1 MATLYVARSAAL
13 CQWGFG
19 VGLGKNIYKIGVTD
33 EPVKKLVA
41 AGWAGEQ
48 DWKLI
53 ASQPADGLDEAAM
66 LELLARKAKPIDP
79 KYYPRI
85 RDTAGL
91 FKLEPAH
98 VENHMLITRAL
109 ADTHDRSVIKLKPA
123 DFAAYLIH
131 NALK

>member
-13 CQWGFG
+13 CQWGSD
-19 VGLGKNIYKIGVTD
+19 VGLGKNIYKIGITD

-53 ASQPADGLDEAAM
+53 ANQPIEGTDEAAM
-66 LELLARKAKPIDP
+66 LEVLARKAKPIDP

-85 RDTAGL
+85 RDTGGL
-91 FKLEPAH
+91 FKIEPAH

-109 ADTHDRSVIKLKPA
+109 EDTHDRSVIKLKPA

>member
-13 CQWGFG
+13 CQWGSD
-19 VGLGKNIYKIGVTD
+19 VGLGKNIYKIGITD
-33 EPVKKLVA
+33 EPVKKMVA

-53 ASQPADGLDEAAM
+53 ASQPIEGTDEAAM
-66 LELLARKAKPIDP
+66 LEVLTRKAKPIDP

-91 FKLEPAH
+91 FKIEPAH